1 MKNNHHPNDPQETVS
16 TSSTSGAENPATD
29 NVQQDEHS
37 NPNPQPETAGSGA
50 KPPFGDDPDT
60 VFTAAAGGGDP
71 GGDPDDEDYSDPSA
85 EINYEDLGIQL
96 GINED
101 LEAKD
106 NYKKQLREKITE
118 IEQKYNA
125 LCLELK
131 GSMSQYRTDLA
142 ALINEDM
149 LEHIAKIDEQK
160 NNSLKRLLSHEMALR
175 QILKHVNDE
184 ERKNKV
190 LDSALLEIDS
200 IVGEARTVLQAFKL
214 KLNQTMTPRLVDERF
229 KNHLARQEKL
239 FRQMML
245 VYKQEE
251 NLERGY
257 NYGRS
262 VKLLLGSKL

>member
-29 NVQQDEHS
+29 NIQQDEHS

-214 KLNQTMTPRLVDERF
+214 KLNQTMTPRLVDERL

>member
-1 MKNNHHPNDPQETVS
+1 MKNNHHPNDPQETDS
-16 TSSTSGAENPATD
+16 TSSTPGAENPATD
-29 NVQQDEHS
+29 NVLQDEHS

-50 KPPFGDDPDT
+50 KPPFADDPDI
-60 VFTAAAGGGDP
+60 VLTAAAGSGDP
-71 GGDPDDEDYSDPSA
+71 GGPPDPDDPEPPA

-101 LEAKD
+101 VEAKD

-131 GSMSQYRTDLA
+131 ESMSQYRTDLG

-175 QILKHVNDE
+175 QILKYVNDE
-184 ERKNKV
+184 KRKNQV
-190 LDSALLEIDS
+190 LDSALFEIDS

-214 KLNQTMTPRLVDERF
+214 KLHQTMTPRLVDERF